1 MTTSEKVA
9 YLKGLMEGMKFDTET
24 DEGKILSTI
33 VDILGD
39 MAEDMEDM
47 ASDLF
52 DLGEDVDAISDD
64 LSDVEDYLVGD
75 DWDDAVL
82 LGNVGRNLLRDLRTD
97 RVRVHMAVF
106 EAELVG
112 HRAEDLVLAD
122 RPAGNE
128 DVQRRLVLG
137 FHGLR
142 GRLDLFMGQEA
153 ALDQDLQ
160 HVLVVASHLCRTL
173 YRKCRHLAR
182 RARW

>member
-1 MTTSEKVA
+1 MSKLSEKVA

-75 DWDDAVL
+75 DWDDEDEEDWDEEEDDDEEPL
-82 LGNVGRNLLRDLRTD
+82 F
-97 RVRVHMAVF
+97 F
-106 EAELVG
+106 EVTCPSCEKTITV
-112 HRAEDLVLAD
+112 D
-122 RPAGNE
+122 E
-128 DVQRRLVLG
+128 DVLNLG
-137 FHGLR
+137 SIQCPNCGEMMEFEF
-142 GRLDLFMGQEA
+142 DE
-153 ALDQDLQ
+153 DEEEPEE
-160 HVLVVASHLCRTL
+160 
-173 YRKCRHLAR
+173 
-182 RARW
+182 